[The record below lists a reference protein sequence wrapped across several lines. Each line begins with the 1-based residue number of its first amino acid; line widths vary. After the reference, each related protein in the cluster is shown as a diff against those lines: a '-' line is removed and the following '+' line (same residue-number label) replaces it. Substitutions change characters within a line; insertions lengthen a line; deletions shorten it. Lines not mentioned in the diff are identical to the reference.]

1 MFLCDSHGTAL
12 QNYATVMFWATL
24 REGLGMLIGQKR
36 GFFGLLCGFFKKS
49 LYLMGSPLNKIHLDK
64 RANEFKVKHENF

>member
-24 REGLGMLIGQKR
+24 RECLGMLVGKK
-36 GFFGLLCGFFKKS
+36 GGSLVFFVAFL
-49 LYLMGSPLNKIHLDK
+49 
-64 RANEFKVKHENF
+64 RKVYI